1 MPGKSKPA
9 DTATIVS
16 DDAIRQR
23 AYYMWEA
30 DGRPEGR
37 GEHYWHLAHEEATRA
52 LVEETASRTAKATKG
67 KNPSELPPEVKA
79 SQKAAKSKVKVKVA
93 EEAKA
98 KPAKKAKPVEV
109 KPAKKEPKPR
119 AAVQKAL

>member
-1 MPGKSKPA
+1 MPSKSKPA
-9 DTATIVS
+9 DTAAMVS

-37 GEHYWHLAHEEATRA
+37 GDHYWHLAHEEAHRSM
-52 LVEETASRTAKATKG
+52 VEDVATRTAKITKG
-67 KNPSELPPEVKA
+67 KNPSEIPPEVKA
-79 SQKAAKSKVKVKVA
+79 NNKAAKSKVKVKVA

-98 KPAKKAKPVEV
+98 KLVKKAKPVEV
-109 KPAKKEPKPR
+109 KTAKKAPKPR
-119 AAVQKAL
+119 AAVLKAL

>member
-1 MPGKSKPA
+1 MPEKSRPA

-23 AYYMWEA
+23 AYFMWEA

-37 GEHYWHLAHEEATRA
+37 GDHYWHLAHQEAHRAMVEDVATR
-52 LVEETASRTAKATKG
+52 TAAITKG
-67 KNPSELPPEVKA
+67 KNPSEIPPQVKA
-79 SQKAAKSKVKVKVA
+79 DNKAAKSKVKVKVA

-98 KPAKKAKPVEV
+98 KPAKKTKPLEAKAP
-109 KPAKKEPKPR
+109 KKEPKPR
-119 AAVQKAL
+119 SAVQKAI